1 MGATINDILAELPA
15 GWARLRLEAAG
26 TDPAVGRILMLDAED
41 TDAQPEVGGAMVCLV
56 GARGRA
62 ALPAVRRLVDA
73 GPTALAVKASGVQA
87 PEIEELC
94 RAGGVGLLLIA
105 PDAPWDQLLS
115 VATSRLDDAE
125 PQPAAMALLEEDLF
139 ALAQTTA
146 KVTSSHVVIEDAAN
160 RVLAYSTLSN
170 NIDELRKASILTRRG
185 PREYELML
193 KDLGAYREMH
203 RTRGVVRVP
212 ARPDQQLRER
222 AAIAIFAGD
231 RIMGYIW
238 LQETGSGFGD
248 DVVYALKGAARRAAS
263 ELIRYRNQQ
272 SVTMHEDRI
281 GRLLSGPAEAAAC
294 ARTLGVAV
302 DAPSCLLLVGVSR
315 ADAVTEDAELV
326 HGQLADLVA
335 LHAAAFKGSSIVGQH
350 EGHTAVVVPS
360 LASRTAAAALRSLAG
375 LIVADARRHLG
386 AVAFVA
392 IGRIVPG
399 VTALHGS
406 QAEAAAVMDCL
417 VRNGDAQV
425 ATIEDVEADVLL
437 HEAIARF
444 GTSGFRHRALTELLL
459 TEPELAETLEN
470 YFRASMDVSACAHAM
485 QIHRNTVYYR
495 VGKAERL
502 TGLDLGRPAH
512 ATIVQLHLGLWQRG
526 DLDGA
531 RSGR

>member
-1 MGATINDILAELPA
+1 MGRTINDILAELPA
-15 GWARLRLEAAG
+15 GWARLGLDAAG
-26 TDPAVGRILMLDAED
+26 ADPAVGRVLMLDAED
-41 TDAQPEVGGAMVCLV
+41 TDEQPEVRAALVCLV

-62 ALPAVRRLVDA
+62 ALPAVRRLVGA
-73 GPTALAVKASGVQA
+73 GPTALAVKASEEQA
-87 PEIEELC
+87 PELEELC

-105 PDAPWDQLLS
+105 PDAPWDQILS
-115 VATSRLDDAE
+115 VAKSRIHDAE

-146 KVTSSHVVIEDAAN
+146 RVTSSHVVIEDAAN

-203 RTRGVVRVP
+203 RSRGVVRVP
-212 ARPDQQLRER
+212 ASPDQQLRER
-222 AAIAIFAGD
+222 AAIAIFAGE

-248 DVVYALKGAARRAAS
+248 DVVYALTGAARRAAS

-281 GRLLSGPAEAAAC
+281 GRLLSGPAEAAAA

-302 DAPSCLLLVGVSR
+302 DTPSCLLLVGLSR
-315 ADAVTEDAELV
+315 PDALAEDAELV

-335 LHAAAFKGSSIVGQH
+335 LHAAAFKASSIVGQH

-360 LASRTAAAALRSLAG
+360 LAPRTATAALRSLAG

-399 VTALHGS
+399 VAALHGS
-406 QAEAAAVMDCL
+406 RAEAAAVLDCL
-417 VRNGDAQV
+417 VRDGALQV
-425 ATIEDVEADVLL
+425 ASIEDVETEVLL

-444 GTSGFRHRALTELLL
+444 ASSGFRHRALTDLLL
-459 TEPELAETLEN
+459 TDAELAETLES
-470 YFRASMDVSACAHAM
+470 YFGASMDVSACAQAM
-485 QIHRNTVYYR
+485 QVHRNTVYYR

-502 TGLDLGRPAH
+502 TGLDLGNPAH
-512 ATIVQLHLGLWQRG
+512 ATIAQLHLGLWHRG
-526 DLDGA
+526 ELDGA
-531 RSGR
+531 GSGR